1 MVDGRDVFG
10 VGVRDS
16 VCVVAAGRLGG
27 VFTWASV
34 IVRETGR
41 FSTAFVR
48 AVGRAVLAGFVKV
61 EGRASPGFG
70 RAALGSRCAGICDAC
85 KRRASV
91 AFVRACGVELRC
103 ANAAARASGL
113 LRFSGAN

>member
-1 MVDGRDVFG
+1 MVVGRVVFG

-16 VCVVAAGRLGG
+16 VCVVVAGRLGG
-27 VFTWASV
+27 VFTRASV
-34 IVRETGR
+34 TVRETGR

-70 RAALGSRCAGICDAC
+70 RAALGSRCVGSCDAC
-85 KRRASV
+85 A
-91 AFVRACGVELRC
+91 L
-103 ANAAARASGL
+103 ANAATSASFCDCRDKL
-113 LRFSGAN
+113 ASKS